1 MDSERLREAA
11 SMFHKL
17 PPAPPP
23 PPPPPPEPEKK
34 ESRMKVFMK
43 RLFSL
48 E

>member
-23 PPPPPPEPEKK
+23 PPPPPEPEKK
-34 ESRMKVFMK
+34 ESKMKVFMK

>member
-1 MDSERLREAA
+1 MDSDRLREAA
-11 SMFHKL
+11 AMFHKL
-17 PPAPPP
+17 PSAPP